1 MKTLEWKEILYDEI
15 AKSSIIQFKWGENDC
30 VKWSIGILRKITTN
44 PLPFGA
50 EWQNKVEALKV
61 LKERSL
67 KKRIIDYLGDPKPIT
82 YANTGDLVMR
92 IDPELGETLGICVGK
107 DCAFLGKQ
115 GLVYYPL
122 LDCSYCWSID

>member
-50 EWQNKVEALKV
+50 EWQNPPA
-61 LKERSL
+61 RSSRSPG
-67 KKRIIDYLGDPKPIT
+67 KKIP
-82 YANTGDLVMR
+82 
-92 IDPELGETLGICVGK
+92 
-107 DCAFLGKQ
+107 
-115 GLVYYPL
+115 
-122 LDCSYCWSID
+122 